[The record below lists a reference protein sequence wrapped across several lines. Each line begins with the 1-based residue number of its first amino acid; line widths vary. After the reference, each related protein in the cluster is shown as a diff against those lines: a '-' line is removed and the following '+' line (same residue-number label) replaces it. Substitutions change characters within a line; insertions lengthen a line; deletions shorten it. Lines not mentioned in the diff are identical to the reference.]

1 MTHSTILTWP
11 WLGSSR
17 FLLYRLVQSLSPL
30 TNLSILLYS
39 GDPFIVV
46 NILTLV
52 LAWKQDISLPF
63 PLRPRGRGREFLL
76 SCVLGGTWDHLFLSC
91 IGWYRL
97 MEVVVF

>member
-1 MTHSTILTWP
+1 MTHSTVLTWP
-11 WLGSSR
+11 WLGPSW

-39 GDPFIVV
+39 EAPITVV

-63 PLRPRGRGREFLL
+63 LFRPRGRGR
-76 SCVLGGTWDHLFLSC
+76 GLFLSC
-91 IGWYRL
+91 
-97 MEVVVF
+97 VFGGT